1 MGFLIMRV
9 LNKNEGC
16 NLDDIQKE
24 NVESHHNWKVCH
36 CCLLLLSEGF
46 QTVRDPKIW
55 WSPCERLPSLQ
66 YIIFIFKFYIYFI
79 FIIYVLLFLPTIMYK
94 PLE

>member
-46 QTVRDPKIW
+46 LFSCSSLWGSFTSVR
-55 WSPCERLPSLQ
+55 PSNAQRKDGWLDSTSG
-66 YIIFIFKFYIYFI
+66 K
-79 FIIYVLLFLPTIMYK
+79 VKNKTS
-94 PLE
+94 EW